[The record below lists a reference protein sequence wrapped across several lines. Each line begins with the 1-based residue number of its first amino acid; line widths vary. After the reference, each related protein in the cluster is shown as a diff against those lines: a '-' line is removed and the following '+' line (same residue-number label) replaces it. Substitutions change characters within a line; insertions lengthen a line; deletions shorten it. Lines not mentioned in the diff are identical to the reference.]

1 MAARADPFRR
11 RVCAKI
17 SHAQAE
23 VVRGERPLE
32 CSGRASRAALILL
45 DGPSMSDSSERGVE
59 DDALPAA
66 RSDGWQRLGA
76 FLRDRYLRV
85 DVRWL
90 GVFRIALGTLLMV
103 EVLRRWYYARA
114 FYTND
119 GLLPNHYS
127 LFAPMGRNVFSIYHA
142 FSSYGEV
149 SVAFLLTLLVFFAFT
164 LGYRTKL
171 FHVLS
176 AVCITS
182 LNARNLF
189 VENGGTVVV
198 NILTL
203 YTLFLPLGAR
213 FSLDA
218 VRESLKRRRDAS
230 VADLNRPDP
239 LNQPETAT
247 SLVVLLLLV
256 QWSCIY
262 FFNTVQKDGEG
273 WRNGSALYWFFQQ
286 DRIVTWFGVW
296 AREHLSMPLIR
307 VMTYGA
313 LCVEGSLSVLI
324 LFPFAQKWTR
334 RAVLL
339 LVWTLHGF
347 IALSAR
353 IGPFSYAMMLF
364 PLLLLGSED
373 FAWVTR
379 AFRSP
384 ERLRRVVIAAESPF
398 LFAFARVLDRVDPF
412 DRLVFVD
419 RRQAELVPADAPRA
433 AFLVVTS
440 DGGIHRHAAALRE
453 LTRALPFGIVLRG
466 LSRVPGLAGALE
478 RFAEQLDAR
487 HRRWGRAIGVRQR
500 GEDPATARRAA
511 VLPVP
516 ALGARLRE
524 LSNTGRDA
532 AVALLGVAV
541 VAAILDQ
548 NPFVSRHLHVTRAEW
563 MIELVEYPR
572 LLQGWSM
579 FAPEPPY
586 EDGRVVVD
594 GRTADGRHFDPF
606 ADGVPNFDPYAP
618 NGWGHSQFWCDY
630 HNRIRFGDN
639 AHHRQHLRDYL
650 LRQHELSGHPENR
663 LVAFD
668 VWWVSDRSPPPGV
681 AKGEPLP
688 PEKLLSYGKVEDSG
702 AAPRLGPLEAKRV
715 LGRGPEAPLHGP

>member
-1 MAARADPFRR
+1 MSETSDGLTASDPGG
-11 RVCAKI
+11 A
-17 SHAQAE
+17 
-23 VVRGERPLE
+23 
-32 CSGRASRAALILL
+32 
-45 DGPSMSDSSERGVE
+45 ERG
-59 DDALPAA
+59 PGA
-66 RSDGWQRLGA
+66 RISE
-76 FLRDRYLRV
+76 FVRDRYLSA

-90 GVFRIALGTLLMV
+90 GIFRVALGTLLVV
-103 EVLRRWYYARA
+103 EVLRRWYYAPA

-149 SVAFLLTLLVFFAFT
+149 SVAFLLTLFVFLAFT
-164 LGYRTKL
+164 AGYRTKL
-171 FHVLS
+171 FHALS
-176 AVCITS
+176 ALCITS

-218 VRESLKRRRDAS
+218 VRESLKRRQDRS

-239 LNQPETAT
+239 LRRPERTS

-256 QWSCIY
+256 QWSSIY

-296 AREHLSMPLIR
+296 ARGHLPLSLIR
-307 VMTYGA
+307 LMTYGA
-313 LCVEGSLSVLI
+313 LCIEGSLSILI
-324 LFPFAQKWTR
+324 LFPFWQRWTR
-334 RAVLL
+334 RVVLL

-364 PLLLLGSED
+364 PLLLLGAED
-373 FAWVTR
+373 FAWITR
-379 AFRSP
+379 PFCSRA
-384 ERLRRVVIAAESPF
+384 RVRAVVLTAESPF
-398 LFAFARVLDRVDPF
+398 IFALARVLDRFDPF

-419 RRQAELVPADAPRA
+419 RRQTALVPAGAPHEP
-433 AFLVVTS
+433 FLVVNES
-440 DGGIHRHAAALRE
+440 GDIFRHAAAFRE
-453 LTRALPFGIVLRG
+453 LTRSLPFGVVPRTLLRI
-466 LSRVPGLAGALE
+466 PGVEAAFVALA
-478 RFAEQLDAR
+478 RRLDSR
-487 HRRWGRAIGVRQR
+487 HRAWARATGVRR
-500 GEDPATARRAA
+500 AGEDPATARAVR

-516 ALGARLRE
+516 ALRAQLRE
-524 LSNTGRDA
+524 YA
-532 AVALLGVAV
+532 GVLREGAV
-541 VAAILDQ
+541 VMLGIAVIAAILVQ
-548 NPFVSRHLHVTRAEW
+548 NSFVSRRLNVARAEW

-572 LLQGWSM
+572 ILQGWSM

-606 ADGVPNFDPYAP
+606 ADGVPNFDAYAP

-630 HNRIRFGDN
+630 HNRIRFADN

-668 VWWVSDRSPPPGV
+668 VWWVSERSPVPGH
-681 AKGEPLP
+681 ARGEPLP
-688 PEKLLSYGKVEDSG
+688 PEKLLSYGTVEDSG
-702 AAPRLGPLEAKRV
+702 AAPWLGPLEAERRRSRAPDAP
-715 LGRGPEAPLHGP
+715 LRGP